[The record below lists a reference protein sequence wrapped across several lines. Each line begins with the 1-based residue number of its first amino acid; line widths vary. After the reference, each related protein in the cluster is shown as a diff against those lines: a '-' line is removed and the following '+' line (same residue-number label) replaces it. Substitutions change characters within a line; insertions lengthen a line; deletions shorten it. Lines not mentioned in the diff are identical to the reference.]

1 MTVEAKGTVIAELKE
16 TFGKEEGEIETM
28 WDILADRLVSDESLL
43 LCALGSARM
52 VEMSKTKKTSRRN
65 FETLAMNLKMCM
77 SEAFPVCDVVDHPE
91 QRRRMNKRFTGFGFC
106 GIKRKPRTAR

>member
-1 MTVEAKGTVIAELKE
+1 MTVEAKDTVIAELRE
-16 TFGKEEGEIETM
+16 AFEEEKGEIETM
-28 WDILADRLVSDESLL
+28 YDILVDELASYESLL

-52 VEMSKTKKTSRRN
+52 VEMSKTKGTGRQH
-65 FETLAMNLKMCM
+65 FETLAMNFKMCM
-77 SEAFPVCDVVDHPE
+77 SEAFPVCDVFDHPT

>member
-1 MTVEAKGTVIAELKE
+1 MIAELRE
-16 TFGKEEGEIETM
+16 AFEEEEGEIETM
-28 WDILADRLVSDESLL
+28 YDILVDGLVSYESLL

-77 SEAFPVCDVVDHPE
+77 SEAFPVCDVFDHPT